1 MLIDRTHRPWFLFTV
16 VALAVG
22 VAVYALYDS
31 LSVAGPNGG
40 SPMGLIYG
48 SIGSAFML
56 FAGLLGARKKVS
68 LWRVGRATTWMRGHL
83 WLGFLSF
90 PFILFHSAFSLGAG
104 TLTRTLM
111 VLFIV
116 VFASGIFGAVLQHY
130 IPKMMTQRVPMET
143 IYEQIDRV
151 RLQLLD
157 EAEILVKDLRAAL
170 IGDLSR
176 ASERQRAIAAS
187 AGTRGGLT
195 VAIGLGA
202 SERSERAVADLFKNE
217 IRPFLL
223 QKRGPKHAMADA
235 VQASALFGQLRVL
248 VSRELWPK
256 LEDLESICEEKRELD
271 RQRRMHD
278 VLHGWLLVHIPAS
291 YALLLLGAVHAV
303 YALRY

>member
-1 MLIDRTHRPWFLFTV
+1 MLIDRTHRPWFLSTV
-16 VALAVG
+16 AALAAG
-22 VAVYALYDS
+22 GAIYAVYK
-31 LSVAGPNGG
+31 SVSVTGPSGG
-40 SPMGLIYG
+40 SALGLIYG

-56 FAGLLGARKKVS
+56 FAGLLGARKKLL
-68 LWRVGRATTWMRGHL
+68 LWRVGRATSWMRGHL

-116 VFASGIFGAVLQHY
+116 VFVSGIFGAVLQQY
-130 IPKMMTQRVPMET
+130 MPKMMTERVPMET

-157 EAEILVKDLRAAL
+157 EAERLAKDLRSSL
-170 IGDLSR
+170 LGDLSR

-187 AGTRGGLT
+187 AGTRGGAT
-195 VAIGLGA
+195 IAIGLGA
-202 SERSERAVADLFKNE
+202 NDRAERAVADLYQNE

-223 QKRGPKHAMADA
+223 QKRGPKRDMADRA
-235 VQASALFGQLRVL
+235 QGSALFAQLRVL
-248 VSRELWPK
+248 VPRELWSK

-278 VLHGWLLVHIPAS
+278 ILHGWLLVHIPAS